1 MILGLEIGEFQL
13 HRCRLLLVHV
23 VDPDFGKI
31 GRNDPAG
38 FLIKRKSVVIFF
50 GLLIRCLSLMARLR
64 LIQGNA
70 KTLLLDQD
78 TGLGNIHVDALN
90 IAIFSDNLFLKIQT
104 IRDMID
110 AHDLLKDL
118 DPEGS
123 GILVFPAF
131 VFPLIVKL
139 TRSFPLLSIC
149 HVPFT
154 PLLCKPVICT
164 EVYQKPSFSSTIVMM
179 QLLNHCRGSL
189 LYECPSVSYLF
200 RMIFRI

>member
-1 MILGLEIGEFQL
+1 
-13 HRCRLLLVHV
+13 
-23 VDPDFGKI
+23 
-31 GRNDPAG
+31 
-38 FLIKRKSVVIFF
+38 
-50 GLLIRCLSLMARLR
+50 
-64 LIQGNA
+64 
-70 KTLLLDQD
+70 
-78 TGLGNIHVDALN
+78 
-90 IAIFSDNLFLKIQT
+90 
-104 IRDMID
+104 MID
-110 AHDLLKDL
+110 AHNLLEDL
-118 DPEGS
+118 DPQGA

-200 RMIFRI
+200 RMIFRIWYVFPFSDFLCYSITVLREKQKRTNNLQKEGADHVERVLWKLLSPWGKMRIRLTPVTTTILQKEGAEYAEGVLWKLLSPRGQIMRRDKG